1 MRARVRFHSRPHRA
15 ARMPYRAVA
24 TVALALTVLAACAQP
39 ASHAP
44 TAHDAQPTATASPAG
59 RTPITYGTTCAPV
72 PDDLAAPGP
81 YPVGVTQHTFANTSA
96 ITGAPRPLPSVIWYP
111 AAASAR
117 ATPAD
122 PALDAVSG
130 APAASGCAFPV
141 IVFSHGFM
149 AAPQGASLLLSHLAS
164 EGFVVVAPH
173 HPDGQEDG
181 IFDYTTTAGSRP
193 GDLSA
198 VIDQLPRLD
207 ADPTSPLHNLMDLR
221 HIGVAGHSFGG
232 LTAELTGVYDTRV
245 QAVLSM
251 APGWC
256 ECNKATTRIGIP
268 IVVMVGDQ
276 DTVIWVS
283 DVRLLYTYFPPTT
296 PHALI
301 VLHGAGHG
309 AFVNS
314 CGGLPNTCA
323 VVARYAT
330 AFFLAFLAG
339 DRPLAAAFDPSRP
352 APPGVTIQAG
362 DMP

>member
-1 MRARVRFHSRPHRA
+1 MLLLV
-15 ARMPYRAVA
+15 
-24 TVALALTVLAACAQP
+24 ACAAP
-39 ASHAP
+39 TTHAP
-44 TAHDAQPTATASPAG
+44 SPRSGTAATATATPPGPA
-59 RTPITYGTTCAPV
+59 PITYGTTCAPV
-72 PDDLAAPGP
+72 PTDLAAPGP
-81 YPVGVTQHTFANTSA
+81 YAVGVTQHAFANTST

-111 AAASAR
+111 AANSAR
-117 ATPAD
+117 NAAAD

-130 APAASGCAFPV
+130 AAPAPGCAFPV
-141 IVFSHGFM
+141 IIFSHGFM
-149 AAPQGASLLLSHLAS
+149 GAPQGASLLLSHLAS

-173 HPDGQEDG
+173 HPDQQEDG
-181 IFDYTTTAGSRP
+181 SIDYNTSAGSRP
-193 GDLSA
+193 SDVSA
-198 VIDQLPRLD
+198 VIDQLSRLD
-207 ADPTSPLHNLMDLR
+207 ADATSPLHGLMDLR

-232 LTAELTGVYDTRV
+232 LTAELVGVFDPRV

-256 ECNKATTRIGIP
+256 ECNKATERIKVP

-314 CGGLPNTCA
+314 CGGPPDTCA

-339 DRPLAAAFDPSRP
+339 DRSLASAFDASRP
-352 APPGVTIQAG
+352 APSGVTIQSG
-362 DMP
+362 DIP